1 MTNTKEVVPSLT
13 LQLYGTPASVT
24 SAANRLSTGNGQ
36 EVPAMQIRVL
46 MFITG
51 CKTQMAL
58 NMSQRRHFYAL
69 YLVRWG
75 PWLV

>member
-1 MTNTKEVVPSLT
+1 MTNTKEVVSSLT
-13 LQLYGTPASVT
+13 LQLCGTPAFVT

-36 EVPAMQIRVL
+36 EVPTMQIRVL

-51 CKTQMAL
+51 CKTQITL
-58 NMSQRRHFYAL
+58 NMSQRRHLYAL
-69 YLVRWG
+69 YMVRWG